1 MTAINANH
9 AGERGSA
16 TVKFMFV
23 LLLLVLAANAGYR
36 YIPIAYQ
43 AANLRQEMDTAV
55 VKGLAAS
62 GAMRPVDIVTAH
74 VTRAA
79 ADNDVPPDAMIEIKP
94 TGKFV
99 QARVAYQKKVDLL
112 PFGIWKYNYV
122 FDYTA
127 VPQGYLLKE

>member
-1 MTAINANH
+1 MKIVNYNRR
-9 AGERGSA
+9 GERGSA
-16 TVKFMFV
+16 TVKFMLV

-36 YIPIAYQ
+36 YIPVAYQ
-43 AANLRQEMDTAV
+43 GANLRQEMDTAV

-74 VTRAA
+74 ITRAA
-79 ADNDVPPDAMIEIKP
+79 ADNDVPSDAVIEIKP
-94 TGKFV
+94 TGKFI

-112 PFGIWKYNYV
+112 PFGLWKYNYV

>member
-1 MTAINANH
+1 MKIVNNNRR
-9 AGERGSA
+9 GERGSA
-16 TVKFMFV
+16 TVKFMLV

-36 YIPIAYQ
+36 YIPVAYQ
-43 AANLRQEMDTAV
+43 GANLRQEMDTAV

-79 ADNDVPPDAMIEIKP
+79 ADNDVPSDAVIEIKP
-94 TGKFV
+94 TGKFI

-112 PFGIWKYNYV
+112 PFGLWKYNYV